1 MDTMPQRVRRRI
13 GARASAD
20 IAAHEPGEAPKRG
33 WLDRGIVVGCLAV
46 AGCRPGGAPTS
57 AVGTLEIVE
66 VDVGPMQPAR
76 ALRVLVR
83 EGDTVRAGDTLA
95 VFVIPTLAANEAQAE
110 ARLRASRASARE
122 LSAGA
127 RSQELSRAES
137 ELRAAEADAVRSAT
151 DLARLEPLAAKGDV
165 SKSALD
171 MATAAARS
179 SAARRD
185 AAKAEL
191 ALLKAGTRDERRQA
205 ADADVRG
212 AVAASAALR
221 ATANDLVLLAPTD
234 GVVLSRNA
242 EPGEVLAVGA
252 SAITLGQPSRPWA
265 RIFVSQFVLPTLKLG
280 DTLVARLDGDSTAY
294 RGRVAA
300 IASKAEF
307 TPRVALTDQ
316 ERADL
321 LFGVKIEFD
330 DRTQRLKAGL
340 PITVALPISTATRAP
355 Q

>member
-1 MDTMPQRVRRRI
+1 MSVSPDAHLRHDWRAPRTTSSGV
-13 GARASAD
+13 AR
-20 IAAHEPGEAPKRG
+20 
-33 WLDRGIVVGCLAV
+33 VVGVCLTMVVVVVQSA
-46 AGCRPGGAPTS
+46 CQRSSAPTV
-57 AVGTLEIVE
+57 AVGTLEMVE

-83 EGDTVRAGDTLA
+83 EGDAVRKGDTLA
-95 VFVIPTLAANEAQAE
+95 VFVIPTLAANEAQAD
-110 ARLRASRASARE
+110 ARLRASRESARE
-122 LSAGA
+122 LSTGA
-127 RSQELSRAES
+127 RGQEISRAES
-137 ELRAAEADAVRSAT
+137 ALQAAEAEAVRAST
-151 DLARLEPLAAKGDV
+151 DLSRLAPLAAKGDV

-171 MATAAARS
+171 MAAASARG

-191 ALLKAGTRDERRQA
+191 ALLKAGARDERRQA
-205 ADADVRG
+205 AAADVRG
-212 AVAASAALR
+212 AVAASDALR

-234 GVVLSRNA
+234 GVVLSRNV
-242 EPGEVLAVGA
+242 EPGEVLAIGA
-252 SAITLGQPSRPWA
+252 SAITVGQPSRPWA
-265 RIFVSQFVLPTLKLG
+265 RIFVSQFVLPSIKPG

-340 PITVALPISTATRAP
+340 PITVTLPTSETKATRAP

>member
-1 MDTMPQRVRRRI
+1 MSVSPDPHPRHDWRAPRTTSSGVARGFGVCVTMVVITTLSGCQ
-13 GARASAD
+13 RASA
-20 IAAHEPGEAPKRG
+20 PT
-33 WLDRGIVVGCLAV
+33 V
-46 AGCRPGGAPTS
+46 AF
-57 AVGTLEIVE
+57 GTLEMVE
-66 VDVGPMQPAR
+66 VDVGPMQSAR

-83 EGDTVRAGDTLA
+83 EGDAVRKGDTLA
-95 VFVIPTLAANEAQAE
+95 VFVIPTLAANEAQAD
-110 ARLRASRASARE
+110 ARLRASRESARE
-122 LSAGA
+122 LSTGA
-127 RSQELSRAES
+127 RSQEISRAES
-137 ELRAAEADAVRSAT
+137 GLQAAEAEAVRASA
-151 DLARLEPLAAKGDV
+151 DLSRLAPLAANGDV
-165 SKSALD
+165 SKSTLD
-171 MATAAARS
+171 MAAASARS

-191 ALLKAGTRDERRQA
+191 ALLRAGARDERRQA
-205 ADADVRG
+205 AAADVRG
-212 AVAASAALR
+212 AVAASDALR

-234 GVVLSRNA
+234 GVVLSRNV
-242 EPGEVLAVGA
+242 EPGEVLAIGA

-265 RIFVSQFVLPTLKLG
+265 RIFVSQFVLPSIKPG

-330 DRTQRLKAGL
+330 DQRQRLKAGL
-340 PITVALPISTATRAP
+340 PITVTLPVSTATRAP

>member
-1 MDTMPQRVRRRI
+1 MTVRQLGRRQLENVRVLLLLAI
-13 GARASAD
+13 TGV
-20 IAAHEPGEAPKRG
+20 AA
-33 WLDRGIVVGCLAV
+33 CQ
-46 AGCRPGGAPTS
+46 PGGAPAT
-57 AVGTLEIVE
+57 AVGTLEMVE
-66 VDVGPMQPAR
+66 VDVGPLQPAR
-76 ALRVLVR
+76 TLRVLVR
-83 EGDTVRAGDTLA
+83 EGDQVHMGDTLA
-95 VFVIPTLAANEAQAE
+95 VFVIPTLAANEAQAD
-110 ARLRASRASARE
+110 ARLRASRVSARE
-122 LSAGA
+122 LSTGA
-127 RSQELSRAES
+127 RSQEIARAES
-137 ELRAAEADAVRSAT
+137 ELRAAEADAVRAAA

-171 MATAAARS
+171 MAAASARS

-191 ALLKAGTRDERRQA
+191 ALLTAGARDERRQA
-205 ADADVRG
+205 AAADVRG
-212 AVAASAALR
+212 AVAASEALR

-242 EPGEVLAVGA
+242 EPGEVLAAGA

-265 RIFVSQFVLPTLKLG
+265 RIFVSQFVLPSLKRG

-316 ERADL
+316 ERNDL
-321 LFGVKIEFD
+321 LFGVKIEFND
-330 DRTQRLKAGL
+330 STQRLKAGL
-340 PITVALPISTATRAP
+340 PITVTLPVATTHP
-355 Q
+355 